1 MTSPEDSLILI
12 NPSQAQ
18 IDYQNVQNGSVWR
31 GALPQEAYER
41 REKHLMTKGIAAN
54 GGLKSWALVE
64 ASKADEKA
72 ILAGCE
78 SLRKRALVSRNGKV
92 EEVTAY
98 GIASVFT
105 PPANRGKKY
114 ASTMM
119 SQLSASLHGL
129 QEKPLFS
136 VLYSDIGK
144 QFYAREG
151 WKPFPSSH
159 ISLPPEHAP
168 GLLDSLYGV
177 LQPLES
183 GDLPALCE
191 TDEKLV
197 RRKLEGHTGSTA
209 VALIPDHKTIEW
221 LQAREDFVANEI
233 YKRTATVKGAMATV
247 GGKRVWAIWLRMW
260 YSEDLQKREGNTM
273 HILRLVV
280 ENDEKESESYT
291 GDQMAG
297 ISAILRLAQHEA
309 AEWNVE
315 SVELWN
321 PAERMVKAVQQIDS
335 NAKVVHRDAES
346 IASLQWYGARA
357 EQDSLVWME
366 NEKYGW
372 C

>member
-1 MTSPEDSLILI
+1 MASAEQSLILI

-18 IDYQNVQNGSVWR
+18 IDYQNVQNSAAFH
-31 GALPQEAYER
+31 GALSQEAYER
-41 REKHLMTKGIAAN
+41 REKHLITKGIAAN
-54 GGLKSWALVE
+54 GGLKSWALVD
-64 ASKADEKA
+64 ASRPDEKV

-78 SLRKRALVSRNGKV
+78 TLRKRALVSRNGKV
-92 EEVTAY
+92 EEVIAY

-119 SQLSASLHGL
+119 WKLSASLQGL
-129 QEKPLFS
+129 EDQSLFS

-144 QFYAREG
+144 DFYAKKG

-168 GLLDSLYGV
+168 GLVDSLDGV
-177 LQPLES
+177 LQPLEA
-183 GDLPALCE
+183 GDLPALCDL
-191 TDEKLV
+191 DEKLV
-197 RRKLEGHTGSTA
+197 RRKLERHTGSTA

-221 LQAREDFVANEI
+221 LQAREDFVANEL
-233 YKRTATVKGAMATV
+233 YKQVVPVKGAMATV
-247 GGKRVWAIWLRMW
+247 GGNRVWAIWVRMW
-260 YSEDLQKREGNTM
+260 YNEDIKEREGNTM

-280 ENDEKESESYT
+280 ENDEGKSDSYT

-297 ISAILRLAQHEA
+297 ISAVLRLAQHEA
-309 AEWNVE
+309 SAWNVE

-321 PAERMVKAVQQIDS
+321 PEQRMVKVVQQLDS
-335 NAKVVHRDAES
+335 SAKVVQRDAES
-346 IASLQWYGARA
+346 IASLQWYGDKA